1 MEIVLGVVSFAVMF
15 GMWVVAPQLFH
26 KKSEE

>member
-1 MEIVLGVVSFAVMF
+1 MEVVLGVISFAVMF
-15 GMWVVAPQLFH
+15 GMWVIVPQRLH